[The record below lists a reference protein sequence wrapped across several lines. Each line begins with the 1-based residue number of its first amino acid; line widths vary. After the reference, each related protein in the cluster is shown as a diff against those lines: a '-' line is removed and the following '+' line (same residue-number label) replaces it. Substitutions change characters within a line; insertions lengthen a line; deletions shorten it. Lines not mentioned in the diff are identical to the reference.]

1 MSIQGRL
8 FARYLDD
15 LPTGKLEWIGL
26 RPARKVPMIIVDEVM
41 AIEGLGLAGDRRC
54 EGSRGSARQA
64 TIISVEYI
72 DIITR
77 LLKKDVSEKKVS
89 KKESI
94 DPAILRRNLVV
105 SGINLTA
112 LRHQRFQ
119 IGDAIFEATALC
131 HPCSRMEQALGKHG
145 VAAMLGHGG
154 LCAKIIRGGQIRVGD
169 DVLHLGPA
177 E

>member
-1 MSIQGRL
+1 MSTQGRL
-8 FARYLDD
+8 FARYLDN
-15 LPTGKLEWIGL
+15 LPAGKLEWIGV
-26 RPARKVPMIIVDEVM
+26 RPARKVPMNILEETM

-77 LLKKDVSEKKVS
+77 LLKTGSS
-89 KKESI
+89 KKDGI

-119 IGDAIFEATALC
+119 IGDALFEATAQC
-131 HPCSRMEQALGKHG
+131 HPCSRMEKALGKNG

-154 LCAKIIRGGQIRVGD
+154 LCAKIIRGGKIKVGD
-169 DVLHLGPA
+169 DVVHLGAA